1 MNPVRIVITIAVFLG
16 AVCLLAIVLLMPRP
30 AHAQQQPH
38 CGPEKAMLDLM
49 QRVFGEFVQATATG
63 NANGQSLVI
72 TANPIDRKWTA
83 LQITNGTACIV
94 MAGTNFRLNQG
105 T

>member
-1 MNPVRIVITIAVFLG
+1 MTPVRFVLVVAFFL
-16 AVCLLAIVLLMPRP
+16 ATVCLFAAMLTLP
-30 AHAQQQPH
+30 ANAQQH

-49 QRVFGEFVQATATG
+49 ERAFGEFVQATATG
-63 NANGQSLVI
+63 NGQNLII

-83 LQITNGTACIV
+83 LQVTNGVACIV
-94 MAGTNFRLNQG
+94 MAGTQFRLHQG

>member
-1 MNPVRIVITIAVFLG
+1 MTPVRFVLVVAFFL
-16 AVCLLAIVLLMPRP
+16 ATVCLFAAMLTLP
-30 AHAQQQPH
+30 AHAQQQPN

-49 QRVFGEFVQATATG
+49 QRAFGEFVQATATG
-63 NANGQSLVI
+63 NGQSLII

-94 MAGTNFRLNQG
+94 MAGTNFRLHQG